1 MLYNVVV
8 KHFYLCQVPQPL
20 CGTAFTLV
28 TIIKLISTTM
38 IHFTILDQEA
48 YNKYIQRLEF
58 LKNTFPQTKE
68 LTEEIR
74 VIEEELIKFKIIQ
87 NCIRNN

>member
-1 MLYNVVV
+1 
-8 KHFYLCQVPQPL
+8 
-20 CGTAFTLV
+20 
-28 TIIKLISTTM
+28 M